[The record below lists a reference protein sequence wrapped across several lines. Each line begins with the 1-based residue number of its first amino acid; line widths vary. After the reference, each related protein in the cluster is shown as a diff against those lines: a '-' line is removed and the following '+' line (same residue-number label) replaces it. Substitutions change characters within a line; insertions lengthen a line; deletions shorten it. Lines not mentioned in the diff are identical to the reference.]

1 MNQLD
6 AMRVYLR
13 VAELASFTEAADSLG
28 LAKANVSSAVQQLEA
43 MLGTRLLHRTT
54 RRVQMTH
61 DGQAFYERSKDLL
74 ADFDELNTLFNS
86 QQRQLRGRL
95 RVDMPT
101 AMARDLV
108 IPALPQFLREHQ
120 QLEIEL
126 SSTDRR
132 VDIVREGF
140 DCVVRVGALHDSS
153 LVARPIGEY
162 QLINCVSPSYISTYG
177 LPKSLDDLANH
188 KLVHY
193 VSVLGGK
200 SDGFEYVD
208 QATSTQKYIAMEG
221 ALIVNNADAYLG
233 ACLAGLGIIQVPEY
247 GATARCYIEN
257 GALIEIL
264 PSFRAAP
271 MPVSMLYANRRH
283 LPKRVQVFMHWMI
296 ELIKPTAKIK
306 M

>member
-1 MNQLD
+1 MNQLE
-6 AMRVYLR
+6 AIQVYLR
-13 VAELASFTEAADSLG
+13 VAELASFTEAAESLG

-74 ADFDELNTLFNS
+74 ADFDELKTLFNN
-86 QQRQLRGRL
+86 QQNQLRGRL

-101 AMARDLV
+101 AMARGLV
-108 IPALPQFLREHQ
+108 IPALPQFLREHP

-140 DCVVRVGALHDSS
+140 DCVVRVGILNDSS
-153 LVARPIGEY
+153 LVARSIGEY
-162 QLINCVSPSYISTYG
+162 QLINCVSQSYIETYG
-177 LPKSLDDLANH
+177 TPQSLDDLANH
-188 KLVHY
+188 KLIHY

-208 QATSTQKYIAMEG
+208 QLTSTTKYIPMEG
-221 ALIVNNADAYLG
+221 ALIVNNAEAYLA
-233 ACLAGLGIIQVPEY
+233 ACLAGLGIIQVPEN
-247 GATARCYIEN
+247 GATAKPYIDSGE
-257 GALIEIL
+257 LIEIL
-264 PSFRAAP
+264 PSYRSAP
-271 MPVSMLYANRRH
+271 MPVSLLYANRRH
-283 LPKRVQVFMHWMI
+283 LPKRVQAFMNWMI
-296 ELIKPTAKIK
+296 EIVKPTVSK
-306 M
+306 